1 MEPQRN
7 TGMRNRRQLAGM
19 FAGPLL
25 FALAI
30 WVPPPAGVPPSAWEV
45 AALALLMAT
54 WWLTEAL
61 PLAVTA
67 LLPLVLLPALGT
79 LPVTD
84 IAPAYA
90 NPLVFLFLGGFLIA
104 GAIERW
110 NLHRRIALHTVGV
123 LGSRADRL
131 VLGFMGTTALLSMW
145 ISNTAAAM
153 MMAAIGMAVAKP
165 GEEECRGFGAAL
177 MLGIA
182 YGASI
187 GGVASLIG
195 TPPNAILAGIARS
208 DLGIE
213 IGFARWMAFGLPLAA
228 VMLAV
233 TWWLLTRFVF
243 RLAHRPLNAACA
255 DLQRARESLGPAS
268 SAERRVFALFLLVAA
283 AWLARGIVPGL
294 LPAAVDDSV
303 IALAGAVALFVIPA
317 GKARRKAPLLDW
329 ATAARL
335 PWDILV
341 LFGGGFALAKAFSAT
356 GLTTAIAGSLGSLA
370 GAPAL
375 AIIAG
380 TALLVVFLTE
390 VTSNTATASLFL
402 PVVAAVA
409 VTANLHPLALMVP
422 TALAASFAFMLP
434 VATPP
439 NAIVFGTRQV
449 SVAQMARAGLVLNLL
464 GTLVLSLAVLWLLPL
479 VFELPPGLAGPPPR

>member
-1 MEPQRN
+1 
-7 TGMRNRRQLAGM
+7 M
-19 FAGPLL
+19 FAGPAL

-30 WVPPPAGVPPSAWEV
+30 WLPAPAGVPPSAWQV

-67 LLPLVLLPALGT
+67 LLPLVVLPALGT

-110 NLHRRIALHTVGV
+110 HLHRRIALHTVRL

-131 VLGFMGTTALLSMW
+131 VLGFMVTTALLSMW
-145 ISNTAAAM
+145 ISNTAATM
-153 MMAAIGMAVAKP
+153 MMVAIGMAVAKP
-165 GEEECRGFGAAL
+165 GEEECPGFGPAL

-187 GGVASLIG
+187 GGVSTLIG

-208 DLGIE
+208 ELGIE
-213 IGFARWMAFGLPLAA
+213 IGFARWMAFGLPLAV
-228 VMLAV
+228 VMLAL
-233 TWWLLTRFVF
+233 TWWMLTRFIF
-243 RLAHRPLNAACA
+243 RLADKPLDAACA
-255 DLQRARESLGPAS
+255 GLQRARESLGPAG
-268 SAERRVFALFLLVAA
+268 SAERRVFAVFLLVAA
-283 AWLARGIVPGL
+283 AWLARGLAPGL
-294 LPAAVDDSV
+294 MPERVDDSV

-317 GKARRKAPLLDW
+317 GAAHRNAPLLDW

-335 PWDILV
+335 PWDILL
-341 LFGGGFALAKAFSAT
+341 LFGGGFALAQAVSGT
-356 GLTTAIAGSLGSLA
+356 GLTAAIADSLESLA
-370 GAPAL
+370 GAPTL

-409 VTANLHPLALMVP
+409 LTTSLHPLALMVP

-449 SVAQMARAGLVLNLL
+449 TVSQMARAGVALNLL
-464 GTLVLSLAVLWLLPL
+464 GTVILSLAVLWLLPL
-479 VFELPPGLAGPPPR
+479 VFDLPAGLEGGRSP